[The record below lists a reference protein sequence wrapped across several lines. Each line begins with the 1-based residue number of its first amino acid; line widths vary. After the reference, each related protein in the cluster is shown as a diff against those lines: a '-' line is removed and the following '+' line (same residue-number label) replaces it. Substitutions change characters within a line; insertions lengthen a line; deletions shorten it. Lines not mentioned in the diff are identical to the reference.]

1 MSIQVRSCT
10 VHAEFGF
17 HSMLFEHSAQ
27 FAELMV
33 FERQVRATI
42 HFSSFALGSPCH
54 KNMFGLF
61 GQTSLTYDDGQGE

>member
-27 FAELMV
+27 FADLMV
-33 FERQVRATI
+33 FERQVQATI

-54 KNMFGLF
+54 KIMFGLF
-61 GQTSLTYDDGQGE
+61 GRHL